1 MLRQRGNQRAEHGQ
15 RENPGGGGGSHLGKR
30 VRELRHERGF
40 SQEKLAELA
49 NIHENHVR
57 RIEGGTANPSY
68 LVVAPVVGQFEIIL

>member
-1 MLRQRGNQRAEHGQ
+1 MASDAAKLRA
-15 RENPGGGGGSHLGKR
+15 LGKR
-30 VRELRHERGF
+30 VRDLRHERGY

-68 LVVAPVVGQFEIIL
+68 LVLFRIARALGVSPSALF

>member
-1 MLRQRGNQRAEHGQ
+1 MASDAAMLRT
-15 RENPGGGGGSHLGKR
+15 LGKR

-40 SQEKLAELA
+40 SQERLAELA

-68 LVVAPVVGQFEIIL
+68 LVVARIARALGVNPSALF